1 MHPHSGAL
9 PTLPSTPCV
18 CSLANLAVSK
28 ELTADT
34 ITARLITANSALAS
48 KGTLAVTG
56 RTALRDV
63 IIGSSTRR
71 AQLNATAA
79 VNIIGP
85 TTVTGGLLPDVITAR
100 LITAT
105 QALASKNTLAVTGR
119 TTLGDVIIGS
129 STRRAQLNATAAVNI
144 AGPTTVT
151 GGLLPDVIT
160 ARLITATQAL
170 ASKNTLAVSKLSN
183 LAGGV
188 SAGATTLSSLIVS
201 GARQLYVLL
210 DARCCTLRMAD

>member
-1 MHPHSGAL
+1 M
-9 PTLPSTPCV
+9 

-28 ELTADT
+28 ALTSDT

-63 IIGSSTRR
+63 TIGSSTRR

-85 TTVTGGLLPDVITAR
+85 TTITGGLLPDVITAR

-105 QALASKNTLAVTGR
+105 QALASKNTLAVT
-119 TTLGDVIIGS
+119 
-129 STRRAQLNATAAVNI
+129 
-144 AGPTTVT
+144 
-151 GGLLPDVIT
+151 
-160 ARLITATQAL
+160 
-170 ASKNTLAVSKLSN
+170 KLSS

-188 SAGATTLSSLIVS
+188 SAGATTVSSLIVS
-201 GARQLYVLL
+201 GARQLYALL
-210 DARCCTLRMAD
+210 DARCFALRMAV

>member
-1 MHPHSGAL
+1 MHPHSGA
-9 PTLPSTPCV
+9 PPILPSTPCV

-28 ELTADT
+28 ALTSDT
-34 ITARLITANSALAS
+34 VTARLITANSALAS

-56 RTALRDV
+56 QTTLGDTIV
-63 IIGSSTRR
+63 GSSTRR

-85 TTVTGGLLPDVITAR
+85 TTITGGLLPDVITAR

-105 QALASKNTLAVTGR
+105 QALASKNTLAVT
-119 TTLGDVIIGS
+119 
-129 STRRAQLNATAAVNI
+129 
-144 AGPTTVT
+144 
-151 GGLLPDVIT
+151 
-160 ARLITATQAL
+160 
-170 ASKNTLAVSKLSN
+170 KLST

-201 GARQLYVLL
+201 GV
-210 DARCCTLRMAD
+210 